1 MTAPTAAGSVR
12 ADPFPSTTVRPR
24 IAPAG
29 PPKEP
34 RMMRAIRPSGDASP
48 ARAASRLSWLLLAPA
63 LLATL
68 VAGLTSCSIK
78 KMAVK
83 SVANSLTSGPDV
95 FSTDEDPQLVRDA
108 IPFGLKTMESLL
120 EVVPRHRGL
129 LLSLCRGFTQYG
141 AAFVQSD
148 ADEVETLD
156 YTKAS
161 AMRDRALKLFLRAR
175 NYGLRGLELDHRG
188 ITQRL
193 KLIPDSAAREIK
205 VKELPML
212 YWTAASWGSAI
223 NLGKDRA
230 ELLADL
236 GAVRALMDRGL
247 TLDEGYDGG
256 AFHEALII
264 LEALPETM
272 GGSPQRAREHFERAV
287 ALSKGERASPYV
299 TLAQSVS
306 VLTQNRVEFRELLAK
321 ALAVDPDR
329 DPNQR
334 LATLILQ
341 QRARQLLKRE
351 DTLFIESDDSKPED
365 SR

>member
-1 MTAPTAAGSVR
+1 
-12 ADPFPSTTVRPR
+12 
-24 IAPAG
+24 
-29 PPKEP
+29 
-34 RMMRAIRPSGDASP
+34 MMRAIQPSGTSSP
-48 ARAASRLSWLLLAPA
+48 SRAVSRLARFLLASAFFA
-63 LLATL
+63 LLN
-68 VAGLTSCSIK
+68 AGLSSCSIK

-95 FSTDEDPQLVRDA
+95 FGTDEDPQLIRDA

-120 EVVPRHRGL
+120 QTVPRHRGL
-129 LLSLCRGFTQYG
+129 LLGLCRGFTQYG

-148 ADEVETLD
+148 ADDIEAAD
-156 YTKAS
+156 YAKATE
-161 AMRDRALKLFLRAR
+161 MRDRALKMFLRAR
-175 NYGLRGLELDHRG
+175 NYGLRGLELEHRG
-188 ITQRL
+188 IPQRL
-193 KLIPDSAAREIK
+193 KLLPDSAVREIT

-212 YWTAASWGSAI
+212 YWTAAAWGSAI

-247 TLDEGYDGG
+247 ALDEGYDGG

-272 GGSPQRAREHFERAV
+272 GGSPKRAREHFERAV
-287 ALSKGERASPYV
+287 TLSRGERASPYV

-306 VLTQNRVEFRELLAK
+306 VMTQNRTEFRELLAK

-341 QRARQLLKRE
+341 QRARKLLGRE
-351 DTLFIESDDSKPED
+351 DALFIESDDSKPED
-365 SR
+365 SK

>member
-1 MTAPTAAGSVR
+1 MTRATSLLVDDAP
-12 ADPFPSTTVRPR
+12 
-24 IAPAG
+24 
-29 PPKEP
+29 
-34 RMMRAIRPSGDASP
+34 P
-48 ARAASRLSWLLLAPA
+48 ARAVARVPHLLLAA
-63 LLATL
+63 AVLA
-68 VAGLTSCSIK
+68 AAAGGLTSCSIK
-78 KMAVK
+78 KMAVN

-95 FSTDEDPQLVRDA
+95 FGTDDDPQLVRDA

-120 EVVPRHRGL
+120 QTVPRHRGL
-129 LLSLCRGFTQYG
+129 LLGLCRGFTQYG
-141 AAFVQSD
+141 AGFVQSD
-148 ADEVETLD
+148 ADDIEAVDYAKATET
-156 YTKAS
+156 
-161 AMRDRALKLFLRAR
+161 RERAFKMFLRAR

-193 KLIPDSAAREIK
+193 ALMPDSAAREIT

-212 YWTAASWGSAI
+212 YWTAAAWGSAI

-230 ELLADL
+230 EMLADL

-247 TLDEGYDGG
+247 SLDERYDGG

-264 LEALPETM
+264 LESLPETM

-287 ALSKGERASPYV
+287 ALSKGERASPYI

-306 VLTQNRVEFRELLAK
+306 VMTQNRAEFRELLEK

-341 QRARQLLKRE
+341 QRARKLLGRE
-351 DTLFIESDDSKPED
+351 DALFIEPDQPKRKRKD